1 YADGFAGRR
10 LAALEGAFYRL
21 IRTKREEQD
30 WKSYAQTVLVFTIL
44 FSALLYAIQR
54 LQGHLFL
61 NPDNLNAVPA
71 HIALNTTASFTT
83 NTNWQYYGGEYTM
96 SYLSQMAGL
105 AVQQFVSAAVGMAVL
120 VAVIRGLSRRSAK
133 GAGHIWDA

>member
-1 YADGFAGRR
+1 MSGQGIAQIVVYAVVLIGLSYPLGVYMTRVYADGFAGRR

-30 WKSYAQTVLVFTIL
+30 WKSYAKTVLVFTIL

-71 HIALNTTASFTT
+71 HIAL
-83 NTNWQYYGGEYTM
+83 
-96 SYLSQMAGL
+96 
-105 AVQQFVSAAVGMAVL
+105 
-120 VAVIRGLSRRSAK
+120 
-133 GAGHIWDA
+133 